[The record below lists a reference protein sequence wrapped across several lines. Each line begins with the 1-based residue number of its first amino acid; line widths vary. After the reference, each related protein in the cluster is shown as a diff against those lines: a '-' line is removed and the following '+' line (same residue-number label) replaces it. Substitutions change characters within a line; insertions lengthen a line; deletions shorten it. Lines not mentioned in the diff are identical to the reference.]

1 MRSLGL
7 KQIHIGCLQMGNRN
21 HMVMIQFSMTVI
33 VLRSL
38 IHKNQIFGYVNMVK
52 MVNAIAT
59 LQNGVKLAFSK
70 IIIMEYLK
78 FVRGFG
84 IC

>member
-1 MRSLGL
+1 MKSSEL
-7 KQIHIGCLQMGNRN
+7 KEIHIDCSQMRKRN
-21 HMVMIQFSMTVI
+21 HMVIIQFFMTLI

-52 MVNAIAT
+52 MVNVIAT
-59 LQNGVKLAFSK
+59 LQNGVELAFSK

-78 FVRGFG
+78 FVKGFG

>member
-1 MRSLGL
+1 
-7 KQIHIGCLQMGNRN
+7 
-21 HMVMIQFSMTVI
+21 MTQI

-78 FVRGFG
+78 FVKGFG

>member
-1 MRSLGL
+1 MRSSEL
-7 KQIHIGCLQMGNRN
+7 KQIHIGCLQMRNRN
-21 HMVMIQFSMTVI
+21 HMVMIQFFMTLL

-78 FVRGFG
+78 FVKGFG